1 MKKEKE
7 QLIMIKVAGRG
18 VVLSFMTLIVTFFYI
33 QPEVGEAFNLANNS
47 QNETIN
53 EITDE
58 TKNNKTNNKTAAD
71 AKAAENTDN
80 KTSEINAA
88 TSGENNTDKN
98 SGLIAYS
105 ATAYCLKGRTASGSG
120 VRRGIIAAD
129 PRVLPLGTKVYMSA
143 GQYSGTYL
151 VADTG
156 GKIKGRKIDLWVPS
170 QAEAIRFGRRKVSI
184 KVLGR

>member
-1 MKKEKE
+1 
-7 QLIMIKVAGRG
+7 MIKVAGRS
-18 VVLSFMTLIVTFFYI
+18 VILSFITLIVTFFYI

-47 QNETIN
+47 QNNLIN
-53 EITDE
+53 ETNNE
-58 TKNNKTNNKTAAD
+58 TKNDNKNETKNDNKIENITAAD
-71 AKAAENTDN
+71 LKAAENTDN
-80 KTSEINAA
+80 ETSEIAA
-88 TSGENNTDKN
+88 TSGENKTDKN

-143 GQYSGTYL
+143 GQYSGTYV

-170 QAEAIRFGRRKVSI
+170 QSEAIRFGRRKVSI

>member
-1 MKKEKE
+1 
-7 QLIMIKVAGRG
+7 MIKVAGRG

-47 QNETIN
+47 QNETTN

-80 KTSEINAA
+80 KTSEIAVVP
-88 TSGENNTDKN
+88 GESKTDKN
-98 SGLIAYS
+98 SGSIAYS

-129 PRVLPLGTKVYMSA
+129 PRVLPLGTRVHMDA
-143 GQYSGTYL
+143 GPYSGTYI

-156 GKIKGRKIDLWVPS
+156 GRIKGRKIDLWVPS
-170 QAEAIRFGRRKVSI
+170 QSEAIRFGRRKVSI

>member
-1 MKKEKE
+1 
-7 QLIMIKVAGRG
+7 MIKVAGRS
-18 VVLSFMTLIVTFFYI
+18 VVLSFIVLIVTFFYI

-58 TKNNKTNNKTAAD
+58 TKNNKKTNNNLAAD
-71 AKAAENTDN
+71 LKAAENTDH
-80 KTSEINAA
+80 KISEIA
-88 TSGENNTDKN
+88 TESGENKSEKL
-98 SGLIAYS
+98 SGLIAFT
-105 ATAYCLKGRTASGSG
+105 ATAYSLRGRTASGSG
-120 VRRGIIAAD
+120 VRRGIVAAD
-129 PRVLPLGTKVYMSA
+129 PRVLPLGTRIYISA

-156 GKIKGRKIDLWVPS
+156 GAVKGRKLDLWMPS
-170 QAEAIRFGRRKVSI
+170 TAEAMRFGRRKVSV